1 MTAPAPMW
9 VVIAAIAVLCGVTLA
24 RWILIVGSPA
34 ARLVN
39 RAILWVSIGAVTQ
52 YSIVAAGHDEL
63 AVQFFL
69 FCSGLAAANLYS
81 LAKLFVGA
89 DPAAVRDRQRIY
101 NVAAVLAGTTVV
113 LVGAP
118 EGTGGA
124 GFWVRAVLSWTVFNM
139 PLLVAGVHI
148 ARACLRDIRVEA
160 SLLKQVPYIGLLVL
174 ASGWFVGAALTVVQA
189 FDGKPPGTISIKWS
203 WASCLFC
210 VLVALVTVVPL
221 AQGILARAGWDQ
233 TGRNLRRLEPLWR
246 DLTTA
251 VPEVVLPA
259 DIGLG
264 RDPESRLYRMTVEIR
279 DALMHLRPH
288 LVVDDVPESSVET
301 YATQIARAARARAR
315 GITPLGAPPSHF
327 QRISAR
333 DMTSELGYLLD
344 LARHW
349 PKARDLVS
357 GRVQVSR
364 R

>member
-24 RWILIVGSPA
+24 RWIVIDSTPA

-39 RAILWVSIGAVTQ
+39 RAILWVSVGAVTQ
-52 YSIVAAGHDEL
+52 YSVVATGHEAL

-69 FCSGLAAANLYS
+69 FCSVLAAANLYG

-89 DPAAVRDRQRIY
+89 DPATARDRQRIY

-113 LVGAP
+113 LVGTP
-118 EGTGGA
+118 EGSGGA
-124 GFWVRAVLSWTVFNM
+124 GFWARAVLSWTVFNM

-148 ARACLRDIRVEA
+148 TRACLRDIRVEA
-160 SLLKQVPYIGLLVL
+160 SLLKQVPYIGLLAL
-174 ASGWFVGAALTVVQA
+174 ATGWFIGAGLTVVQA
-189 FDGKPPGTISIKWS
+189 FDGKPPGTISIEWS
-203 WASCLFC
+203 LVSCLFC
-210 VLVALVTVVPL
+210 ILVAFVTAVPL
-221 AQGILARAGWDQ
+221 AQVILARAGWDR

-246 DLTTA
+246 DLTAA

-259 DIGLG
+259 GVGLG
-264 RDPESRLYRMTVEIR
+264 RDSESRLYRMTVEIR
-279 DALMHLRPH
+279 DALLHLRPH
-288 LVVDDVPESSVET
+288 LSVDDVPESSVET
-301 YATQIARAARARAR
+301 YATQIARAARARER

-327 QRISAR
+327 QQISAR

-349 PKARDLVS
+349 PRARDLVS
-357 GRVQVSR
+357 GRAQASR